1 MVTTTRIVALRILTS
16 QLDLAL
22 THFIVAAV
30 KIPKVPV

>member
-22 THFIVAAV
+22 THFIVRSLLL
-30 KIPKVPV
+30 PP